1 MPADVKCCNHTVHLD
16 NKLALHKQKEMI
28 EGLLY
33 CPHLQ
38 DIDILQSELKQNFLL
53 AKSTVSGVL
62 TCFFSSIQ
70 VLFSKTITSIKYP
83 YWLLWPVVEWRKRQR
98 NHIYSTTYNRQPWC
112 TAKQTLYCDTSYIQ
126 YAYYTHTNLFSTH
139 WSLVAIII
147 HY

>member
-53 AKSTVSGVL
+53 TKSTVSGVL

-70 VLFSKTITSIKYP
+70 VLFFQDNNQHKI
-83 YWLLWPVVEWRKRQR
+83 PVL
-98 NHIYSTTYNRQPWC
+98 T
-112 TAKQTLYCDTSYIQ
+112 
-126 YAYYTHTNLFSTH
+126 F
-139 WSLVAIII
+139 VACG
-147 HY
+147 